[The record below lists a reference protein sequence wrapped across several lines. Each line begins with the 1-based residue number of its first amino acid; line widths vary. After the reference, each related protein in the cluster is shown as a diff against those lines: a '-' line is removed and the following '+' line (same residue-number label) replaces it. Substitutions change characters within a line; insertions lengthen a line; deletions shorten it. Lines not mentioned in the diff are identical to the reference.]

1 MASRGRRAPRI
12 AAPKLEGSTRMCIGC
27 RGLFPR
33 ESLVRLVRGPA
44 GEVGVDRYLR
54 APGRGAHLCY
64 SKTCIEAAI
73 KRKAIGRAFPGA
85 PGGTRIPDVES
96 LVAQVVAAID
106 ARLVDALRFG
116 RARRGT
122 AAGADALDAAW
133 SAGTLRF
140 LILAVDV
147 AENSDHRWTGR
158 AQAASLPLVRQWTAE
173 ELGRTQGTDARV
185 AVGII
190 EEGLAEQVRIEFER
204 RGRVLVA
211 A

>member
-12 AAPKLEGSTRMCIGC
+12 AAPKPEGSTRMCIGC
-27 RGLFPR
+27 RGLFSR
-33 ESLVRLVRGPA
+33 ESLIRLVRGPA

-64 SKTCIEAAI
+64 SKSCIEAAI

-85 PGGTRIPDVES
+85 PGGTQVPDADH
-96 LVAQVVAAID
+96 LIAQVLAAID
-106 ARLVDALRFG
+106 ARLVDALCFG
-116 RARRGT
+116 RARRAT
-122 AAGADALDAAW
+122 AAGADSLEAAW
-133 SAGTLRF
+133 GAGALRF

-158 AQAASLPLVRQWTAE
+158 AQAASLPLVRRWTAE

-185 AVGII
+185 AIGII
-190 EEGLAEQVRIEFER
+190 EEELAGQVRIEFER

>member
-12 AAPKLEGSTRMCIGC
+12 AAPKPEGSTRMCIGC

-33 ESLVRLVRGPA
+33 ESLIRLVRGPA

-64 SKTCIEAAI
+64 SRSCIEAAI

-85 PGGTRIPDVES
+85 PGGTQVPDSEHLIS
-96 LVAQVVAAID
+96 QVVAAID
-106 ARLVDALRFG
+106 ARLLDALSLG

-122 AAGADALDAAW
+122 VAGADALESAW
-133 SAGTLRF
+133 GAGALRF
-140 LILAVDV
+140 LILATDV
-147 AENSDHRWTGR
+147 AENSEHRWTGR
-158 AQAASLPLVRQWTAE
+158 AQAASLPLARQWTAE

-185 AVGII
+185 AVGFV